1 MKKLIVVL
9 GVVAFGFCF
18 ASCKKDCKC
27 TYKVNVPDAML
38 AVVPDEIKSQLSGN
52 YVADKQTKKDC
63 EDFKVPM
70 PAGLVTLATATGIPE
85 ETMTEYF
92 TYTCKSE

>member
-38 AVVPDEIKSQLSGN
+38 ELVPEEIKSQFAGT
-52 YVADKQTKKDC
+52 YDADKQSKKDC

-70 PAGLVTLATATGIPE
+70 PDGLVTLATTAGMSE
-85 ETMTEYF
+85 ETMAGYF